1 MSSLLFEVHEDVQF
15 SGIFKCAFNR
25 QHMITNAE
33 QRNSLRQSRLER
45 QRECNKEQL
54 NRQMQGK
61 LGLLEAGRLTDEE
74 GKLKDSLSLSK
85 PMCPP

>member
-1 MSSLLFEVHEDVQF
+1 MS
-15 SGIFKCAFNR
+15 AT
-25 QHMITNAE
+25 TNAE
-33 QRNSLRQSRLER
+33 QRNGPSLGNPGWTDYVSATA
-45 QRECNKEQL
+45 NKEQL
-54 NRQMQGK
+54 NRQTQGN

>member
-1 MSSLLFEVHEDVQF
+1 MSATTD
-15 SGIFKCAFNR
+15 
-25 QHMITNAE
+25 AE
-33 QRNSLRQSRLER
+33 QRNGRQSRLER
-45 QRECNKEQL
+45 DYVSATANKEQL
-54 NRQMQGK
+54 NRQTQGN

>member
-1 MSSLLFEVHEDVQF
+1 M
-15 SGIFKCAFNR
+15 KCMRTFNFR
-25 QHMITNAE
+25 EYLNAHLIDSTCTITNAE
-33 QRNSLRQSRLER
+33 QRNDLRQSRLDR

-61 LGLLEAGRLTDEE
+61 LGLLKVGRLTDKE